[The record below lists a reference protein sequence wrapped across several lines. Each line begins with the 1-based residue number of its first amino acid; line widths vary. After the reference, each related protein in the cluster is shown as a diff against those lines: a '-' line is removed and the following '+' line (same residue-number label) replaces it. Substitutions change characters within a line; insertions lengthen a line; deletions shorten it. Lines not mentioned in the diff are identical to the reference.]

1 VTKTL
6 TINIWLAHSPHESKA
21 HVITLRRTIIQVSSS
36 PLLSMAGLLRYYAGS
51 RTVFWPISQRPLGH
65 KRPEIVPEPRG
76 VCFKLWVIKSRSCL
90 RHSPR
95 SHIGDVLWNSE
106 PDSHRQ
112 LSQCFGSAFLVFR
125 KVRFRTGKVKTC
137 HPKQP
142 PEGSTFWPDGKFLNL
157 ISRTAT
163 SPDFL
168 RFSSNLSTFVGKVLL
183 CGGSLTSASK
193 ISF

>member
-65 KRPEIVPEPRG
+65 KRLEMVPEPRG
-76 VCFKLWVIKSRSCL
+76 VCFKIWVIKSRSCL

-106 PDSHRQ
+106 PDSLRQ
-112 LSQCFGSAFLVFR
+112 FSSAFLVFR
-125 KVRFRTGKVKTC
+125 KMRSWTLDQKWWCWVTWWWERLLYPKACRNTVRTHTHKQIRCRRTRQSFSAGLRRRVL
-137 HPKQP
+137 PQP
-142 PEGSTFWPDGKFLNL
+142 GSDRHSQL
-157 ISRTAT
+157 A
-163 SPDFL
+163 
-168 RFSSNLSTFVGKVLL
+168 
-183 CGGSLTSASK
+183 
-193 ISF
+193 